1 MPNWCSNT
9 LRIFGPDEAVVRF
22 KEQAAGYS
30 PWTQVRE
37 QEQNLLNFHSLVPI
51 PPEILSAGYNDAG
64 YHWEREQWGCKWG
77 ACETQLVD
85 EWEGHLHYAF
95 ETAWVPPIP
104 FLEKLAPQWP
114 TLKFLLDYE
123 ELSMGF
129 KGITKAAGA
138 VIEDHCVEL

>member
-9 LRIFGPDEAVVRF
+9 LRVFGPDAEIIRF
-22 KEQAAGYS
+22 KQRAAGHS
-30 PWTQVRE
+30 PWDAKEPEHNV
-37 QEQNLLNFHSLVPI
+37 LNFHSLVPV
-51 PPEILSAGYNDAG
+51 PPEILAAGYNDAG
-64 YHWEREQWGCKWG
+64 YDWEREHWGCKWG
-77 ACETQLVD
+77 ACESQLVD

-95 ETAWVPPIP
+95 ETAWAPPIP
-104 FLEKLAPQWP
+104 FLEKLVPQWP

-123 ELSMGF
+123 ELGMGF

>member
-1 MPNWCSNT
+1 MPNWCSNQ
-9 LRIFGPDEAVVRF
+9 LRVFGPDEDVARF

-30 PWTQVRE
+30 PWGHVKD
-37 QEQNLLNFHSLVPI
+37 QEHNVLNFHSLVPI
-51 PPEILSAGYNDAG
+51 PPEILAAGYTDAGYN
-64 YHWEREQWGCKWG
+64 WEREHWGCKWG
-77 ACETQLVD
+77 ACESHLAD

-95 ETAWVPPIP
+95 DTAWSPPIP

>member
-9 LRIFGPDEAVVRF
+9 LRVFGPDEEVIKF
-22 KEQAAGYS
+22 KEQANGYS
-30 PWTQVRE
+30 PWGHVKD
-37 QEQNLLNFHSLVPI
+37 QEHNVLNFHSLVPV
-51 PPEILSAGYNDAG
+51 PPEILAAGYNDAG

-77 ACETQLVD
+77 ACESQLVD

-95 ETAWVPPIP
+95 DTAWAPPIS

-114 TLKFLLDYE
+114 ALKFLLNYE

-138 VIEDHCVEL
+138 VIEDHCIEL